1 LCVCVFVC
9 LAVCQVDRLS
19 VPDQSQVSRQS
30 QFIVPG
36 QEYSIFFTGSRY
48 EMAGEQSKTCARP
61 VAVAADVAAKARAGA
76 AQQRAQSTVC
86 ATRVCA
92 GCCKSLW
99 LLQILVVAANPQGNN
114 SRGKP
119 QAVWQIARAPRPL
132 SPVPLCSRSL
142 LSLLLSHSPF
152 AHFDR
157 KRLRCRCS
165 WPWRSSALICK
176 VRKLRSVQRL
186 QWR

>member
-1 LCVCVFVC
+1 VFVCLCVCVFGSMPGRQA
-9 LAVCQVDRLS
+9 LGTRS
-19 VPDQSQVSRQS
+19 V
-30 QFIVPG
+30 
-36 QEYSIFFTGSRY
+36 
-48 EMAGEQSKTCARP
+48 AGEQSKTCARP

-86 ATRVCA
+86 HA
-92 GCCKSLW
+92 SLRG